1 MHSLQVQLPQFRKA
15 GLEVTAIFSR
25 GQQRARQVAE
35 QARMFTMMLIEVAD
49 LQPESERTKHR
60 ISKYDLMCYT
70 FWLAERHQVLVL

>member
-1 MHSLQVQLPQFRKA
+1 MPQFRKA

-35 QARMFTMMLIEVAD
+35 QARMFTMMLVEVAE
-49 LQPESERTKHR
+49 LRPESEQSKNR
-60 ISKYDLMCYT
+60 IFEYDLMCYT